1 MKILSKVFIIVA
13 MAGFFSLATSCSD
26 PNFESEKYTTP
37 SGNEGEPVGER
48 EDVQAY
54 TDPHGNEGEPVGERE
69 DVQTYTDPHGDEGQ
83 VAERD

>member
-37 SGNEGEPVGER
+37 SGDEGQLAER

-69 DVQTYTDPHGDEGQ
+69 DVSQSTEPSGNEGYNN
-83 VAERD
+83 ERD